1 MHVVAAAIRD
11 SQGRILLTKRHDHVH
26 QGGLWEFPGGKVE
39 AGEDVYAALKRELHE
54 ELGITPDRAR
64 PLIRVKHDYDDR
76 SVLLDVWYVSGFK
89 GEAHGR
95 EGQPLEW
102 SSIEQLTDYTF
113 PEANLPVIKAL
124 QLPPVY
130 LISQSSIKDK
140 AVFFTQLETA
150 LQAGIKLVQL
160 RLKDT
165 QDADFS
171 ELASETLTRC
181 HAHGASL
188 LLNADPDVA
197 MRFGMDGV
205 HLSSDRLM
213 ALTTRPLGQDKWVAA
228 SCHDALELAQAVRIG
243 ADFAV
248 LSPVLPTKSH
258 PGAETLGWEKFSA
271 LVDDVTIPV
280 FALGGMDSQQL
291 PIAHKHGA
299 QGVAVLSPV
308 WDSDDIEQTVRE
320 YLA

>member
-11 SQGRILLTKRHDHVH
+11 SRGRILLTKRHDHVH

-54 ELGITPDRAR
+54 ELGITPDSAR

-76 SVLLDVWYVSGFK
+76 SVLLDVWYVNGFK

-102 SSIEQLTDYTF
+102 TNIEQLTDYTF

-140 AVFFTQLETA
+140 AVFFKQLETA

-171 ELASETLTRC
+171 ELASETLIRC

-188 LLNADPDVA
+188 LLNADPDIA

-228 SCHDALELAQAVRIG
+228 SCHDARELAQAVRIG

-258 PGAETLGWEKFSA
+258 PGAETLGWKNFSA
-271 LVDDVTIPV
+271 LVDEVTIPV

-291 PIAHKHGA
+291 PIAHNNGA